1 MAHGLRYYK
10 EMTHD
15 DGKVVRLEILEK
27 DYTGASMEIGPVCQ
41 ALRLDIQGDTEID
54 VPIVK
59 TSLTMAFVDA
69 PDHADAKIKK
79 CGNWQEFYTSDAT
92 KWQVVIKV
100 KKEAGLNFVTMW
112 GGYITPD
119 SYNEVLTYRGSV
131 TIVAR
136 DNIGHMNDFPFDAE
150 GDANGMIS
158 MRDVIGGA
166 WAKIESPMSLR
177 LYYDDWMLTNDVVAY
192 DTMMNVSA
200 FEGKSWGEA
209 VEMVLFA
216 YGATLRY
223 VGYNDVAIRPLRWI
237 PLMGAAQGEAV
248 KAIEPTFISGAE
260 RELVPAVRRVEENV
274 DYDVE
279 GTVSDKVDVS
289 DFVGSTEDVWI
300 LGNESNSGGIVY
312 PIVNKTR
319 GRGWCN
325 PADSL
330 FFNPYPYSFLD
341 GKEEDRGFTWLT
353 CNTAESS
360 FSRYAEYSLYAKPDN
375 INLYCK
381 FGPSYSLGAPER
393 LAPADSLLSCLIAVA
408 VEQNGITSYLTNEGE
423 WVSEPTRL
431 EKDLIESPEFN
442 LPIPLVKYSGAVL
455 LRVLVLQVKTTA
467 TYRDAVNYVPLYSLA
482 LGCDKPML
490 EKNGVNTNYNDENN
504 VILSREPKIAP
515 ALNDVAFTRFIKNG
529 IFTADGSTFLPTK
542 RWAWPGTTPQQM
554 AVYNHLQ
561 LLCYHA
567 KPNNVLRGTIV
578 NADLSDLRVIWMWH
592 GAEHMLVSGSINYL
606 NGHLENAVL
615 REFARYEDMWGML
628 APADLPDVEGNSST
642 NVEGGAS
649 SGSKGASIT
658 NRTEVYIGGGGGSIT
673 LDSYMSETSENGVMN
688 RVIKAYVDDV
698 RNDLT
703 DLWRLEDGK
712 VVTDKPVTI
721 YDNLVVAGD
730 VASSATGENS
740 PVGIQ
745 GIKLNG
751 QTYTDYDGD
760 GVIDLGEIGGGD
772 LDIGTLE
779 AYLTDNKYVTESAL
793 NGYATQ
799 SWVNNQGF
807 AKASALNG
815 YLPLSGGTLESNTT
829 STVLNI
835 KGSTNAWI
843 GYYGQAGYLG
853 EIGYIGRVAQCT
865 DANGNAKDIIHA
877 GNIGS
882 HAVLLDGGG
891 TITRGNLIMSSTASD
906 VVTNKLYPR
915 ADNTYELGQY
925 SRKWSVVYGVNGN
938 FSGNVGIG
946 VDTPQYKLDVL
957 GNARLYSSDTTARTL
972 FISNTLNDLQIG
984 VNSSGVSYLF
994 SSKGYDMG
1002 FSTNGTRRMTIKS
1015 DGNVEIAKNLIV
1027 AGDVASGGAGQET
1040 TAYLPLSGGTIDGN
1054 LTLNQYLK
1062 ISAWSGYGS
1071 GTANVW
1077 YNGSTKRL
1085 LWENAT
1091 DMAFGTNLVIH
1102 TGNIGSYAV
1111 TASGSTGMN
1120 ATAFLTWGTE
1130 LASTDLGDWNSI
1142 VSSRGL
1148 RIITSITAVSSSHA
1162 PTQYATGLHVKGRY
1176 GFQIAAAGG
1185 AADTFYMRRT
1195 NSSDTW
1201 RTLIHNGNISQYTGG
1216 SDIRYK
1222 SKVRDVS
1229 IDIEAMVNAPFFDFY
1244 WMREDMDK
1252 DIHSGTSAQYWEMIH
1267 PSFVSGTD
1275 FKALN
1280 YGALGVAM
1288 GISLA
1293 KKVKELEAEIKRLKG
1308 VA

>member
-1 MAHGLRYYK
+1 MVKILLLAVTKLTRVTRDNMAHGLKYYK
-10 EMTHD
+10 EIAHT
-15 DGKVVRLEILEK
+15 DGKVIRLEILEK
-27 DYTGASMEIGPVCQ
+27 AYVGIALEIGPVCQ
-41 ALRLDIQGDTEID
+41 ALCLDIQGDTEID
-54 VPIVK
+54 APIVK
-59 TSLTMAFVDA
+59 TSVTMTFVDA
-69 PDHADAKIKK
+69 PDHEDSDQKK
-79 CGNWQEFYTSDAT
+79 CGDWEEFYTSDAT
-92 KWQVVIKV
+92 KWKVVIKV
-100 KKEAGLNFVTMW
+100 RKEAGLNFVTMW

-136 DNIGHMNDFPFDAE
+136 DNIGHMNDFPFDAD

-177 LYYDDWMLTNDVVAY
+177 LYSDDWMLTNDVVAY

-237 PLMGAAQGEAV
+237 PQMGAAQGEAMQV
-248 KAIEPTFISGAE
+248 HEPKFISGAE

-431 EKDLIESPEFN
+431 EKDLSESPEFN

-467 TYRDAVNYVPLYSLA
+467 TYRDAVSYVPLYSLA

-561 LLCYHA
+561 LLCYHS

-578 NADLSDLRVIWMWH
+578 NADLSDLRVIWLWH

-673 LDSYMSETSENGVMN
+673 LDSYMSDTSENGVMN

-703 DLWRLEDGK
+703 DLWRLEGGK
-712 VVTDKPVTI
+712 VVTDKSVTI
-721 YDNLVVAGD
+721 HDNLVVEGD
-730 VASSATGENS
+730 VASSAPGENN

-760 GVIDLGEIGGGD
+760 GVIDLGEIESG
-772 LDIGTLE
+772 LDTTELLSWLDTNKYIKESNLDTYGVATKSWVE
-779 AYLTDNKYVTESAL
+779 GKSYLTSSAL

-799 SWVNNQGF
+799 SWVNEQGF
-807 AKASALNG
+807 AKASALSS
-815 YLPLSGGTLESNTT
+815 YQPLSTAINT
-829 STVLNI
+829 
-835 KGSTNAWI
+835 
-843 GYYGQAGYLG
+843 
-853 EIGYIGRVAQCT
+853 
-865 DANGNAKDIIHA
+865 
-877 GNIGS
+877 GNIGNQYVKGLATPVS
-882 HAVLLDGGG
+882 LWGNSFNGTANITGTLKTPSGYDAVTILDSYLVLGQGLAANNKPTYIDGYNVYLRYGKASTVGLTLNSSGNATIGSSDLAG
-891 TITRGNLIMSSTASD
+891 TS
-906 VVTNKLYPR
+906 NKLYV
-915 ADNTYELGQY
+915 DGD
-925 SRKWSVVYGVNGN
+925 SRI
-938 FSGNVGIG
+938 SG
-946 VDTPQYKLDVL
+946 
-957 GNARLYSSDTTARTL
+957 
-972 FISNTLNDLQIG
+972 
-984 VNSSGVSYLF
+984 
-994 SSKGYDMG
+994 
-1002 FSTNGTRRMTIKS
+1002 
-1015 DGNVEIAKNLIV
+1015 NLIV

-1040 TAYLPLSGGTIDGN
+1040 TGYLPLSGGTISNVNYGAFIIKRDGIYNSLMKFSNNNGTLGMFGFNTDGN
-1054 LTLNQYLK
+1054 AIIYNLTD
-1062 ISAWSGYGS
+1062 IS
-1071 GTANVW
+1071 TAH
-1077 YNGSTKRL
+1077 TL
-1085 LWENAT
+1085 
-1091 DMAFGTNLVIH
+1091 IH
-1102 TGNIGSYAV
+1102 TGNIGSYALPL
-1111 TASGSTGMN
+1111 SGGKMTGTIVVGDY
-1120 ATAFLTWGTE
+1120 TAFGQTGGNFYLGTPVYP
-1130 LASTDLGDWNSI
+1130 L
-1142 VSSRGL
+1142 
-1148 RIITSITAVSSSHA
+1148 IIRSNGTTSITGNLNVSGTV
-1162 PTQYATGLHVKGRY
+1162 TQ
-1176 GFQIAAAGG
+1176 
-1185 AADTFYMRRT
+1185 
-1195 NSSDTW
+1195 
-1201 RTLIHNGNISQYTGG
+1201 G
-1216 SDIRYK
+1216 SDIRFK
-1222 SKVRDVS
+1222 HRMNDVNL
-1229 IDIEAMVNAPFFDFY
+1229 DLDVMANAPLFNFY
-1244 WMREDMDK
+1244 WNDRNDNQ
-1252 DIHSGTSAQYWEMIH
+1252 IHIGTSAQYWEIYRNEL
-1267 PSFVSGTD
+1267 VSGTD
-1275 FKALN
+1275 FKGLD
-1280 YGALGVAM
+1280 YSTLGVAM

-1293 KKVKELEAEIKRLKG
+1293 KKVKELEAEIKRLKE